1 MPLLH
6 NQIDW
11 EKAEQKNVRQEQVL
25 LCRIPIR
32 EGFRNPGKS
41 SVRRIPPNFLK
52 ENGCTAPSL
61 NGPNHVADPTILVHV
76 TLLLLNLVPIGHFLS
91 RCCSCD
97 LATDDSLALTDR

>member
-6 NQIDW
+6 NQIDR

-32 EGFRNPGKS
+32 EGFMNPGKS
-41 SVRRIPPNFLK
+41 SVRRVLPNFSK
-52 ENGCTAPSL
+52 EKGGSASSL

-76 TLLLLNLVPIGHFLS
+76 TLLLLNLVPIGRQIDIFSADVTAVPWQQMIRSH
-91 RCCSCD
+91 
-97 LATDDSLALTDR
+97 